1 MKFLKF
7 LNIPFVSILK
17 VLVFFV
23 FITHFNSANASL
35 VTVKVED
42 AGIDNWES
50 IQKLAP
56 GFGSS
61 GPISLNWDPNKD
73 FFTELLSYDRG
84 YSGSAAAF
92 CWYGE
97 NCALKLSVTAEN
109 TIMQLESFSLGY
121 YGIKGI
127 VQYKIIDLETDIK
140 VFSGAP
146 WIQGNDQTLIDV
158 NATSNKGFM
167 ILFGPDGFNGGINN
181 ITYSY
186 QSTTVVHTPIPA
198 ATWLFASGLIGLIGF
213 ARQPKFD

>member
-7 LNIPFVSILK
+7 LHIPFVSILK

-23 FITHFNSANASL
+23 FITHFNSAYASL
-35 VTVKVED
+35 VTVKIED
-42 AGIDNWES
+42 AGVVNWEP

-61 GPISLNWDPNKD
+61 GPISLNWDPND
-73 FFTELLSYDRG
+73 DLFTELLAYDRD
-84 YSGSAAAF
+84 YSGGAAAF

-127 VQYKIIDLETDIK
+127 VQYKVIDLETDTRVI
-140 VFSGAP
+140 SGAP
-146 WIQGNDQTLIDV
+146 WIQGNDQTFIDV

-186 QSTTVVHTPIPA
+186 QSTPLHAPIPTA
-198 ATWLFASGLIGLIGF
+198 VWLFGSGLLGLIKF
-213 ARQPKFD
+213 TRQSKLA